1 MKLIKKVIKQ
11 KNGNL
16 VPFEYVVPESL
27 QEALQT
33 LGERKVMQAIR
44 YTLSIVERKKALAPP
59 SAPRGLRKLLRLHPE
74 RVRELL
80 KEVEKEDGLVEA
92 QSIAEV

>member
-1 MKLIKKVIKQ
+1 MKTVHKIIHQ
-11 KNGNL
+11 KDGRQ
-16 VPFEYVVPESL
+16 VPFSYVEPESL

-33 LGERKVMQAIR
+33 LGEKKVMQAIR

-80 KEVEKEDGLVEA
+80 LEVENEEEVENA
-92 QSIAEV
+92 DSAS